1 MEVATVGKLALHSEA
16 GQRAEGAAGGEGA
29 GGSKDFHVEPNP
41 EFFCARHMPR
51 LRQPTLLWD
60 SPRYS
65 ESVRK
70 ALTLNRHAHCP
81 YADFGP
87 KKRMVQY

>member
-1 MEVATVGKLALHSEA
+1 MARKLHICIRDMTPSQLY
-16 GQRAEGAAGGEGA
+16 
-29 GGSKDFHVEPNP
+29 VEPNP

-87 KKRMVQY
+87 KKRMVLNSSIDSESRQPALL